1 MINTSKINLDEINSS
16 IKENGYYFIEDF
28 LDISAID
35 SISKELKLWNVKL
48 NSNDLSPVY
57 NRASMFYSNALA
69 ESKTLF
75 NFLTD
80 KSIIDICN
88 NIIGSQFR
96 LKAHR
101 VYNLSKNYKF
111 PWHTDNKSVDVKN
124 DSNGIVFIIYM
135 DDVKDGETQVIKG
148 SHKYSH
154 KYNKSNLDNSFV
166 NKNFKDDI
174 ISLYGN
180 KGSLIIFD
188 QSIIH
193 RGKPITSSKINRS
206 AIFFQIDNNMENAER
221 LLLNSEFLNK
231 KDIEIYKNI
240 FGFGKKASFPVSPDT
255 TSLKTIPPKHLALIF
270 FKIPFWIALYFTNI
284 FRSKMPN
291 FIKNYIKNFF

>member
-1 MINTSKINLDEINSS
+1 
-16 IKENGYYFIEDF
+16 
-28 LDISAID
+28 
-35 SISKELKLWNVKL
+35 
-48 NSNDLSPVY
+48 
-57 NRASMFYSNALA
+57 MFYSNALA

-75 NFLTD
+75 NLLTD
-80 KSIIDICN
+80 KSIIDICHN
-88 NIIGSQFR
+88 VIGSQFR

-101 VYNLSKNYKF
+101 VYKLSKNYKF
-111 PWHTDNKSVDVKN
+111 PWHTDNKSVDIKN
-124 DSNGIVFIIYM
+124 DSKGIVFIIYM

-166 NKNFKDDI
+166 NKNFKEDI
-174 ISLYGN
+174 ISLYGK

-193 RGKPITSSKINRS
+193 RGKPITSSKNNRS

-231 KDIEIYKNI
+231 KNIESYTN
-240 FGFGKKASFPVSPDT
+240 FLGFGRKSSFPVSPDT
-255 TSLKTIPPKHLALIF
+255 TSLKTIPPKKLALIF
-270 FKIPFWIALYFTNI
+270 LKIPIWIILYFTNI
-284 FRSKMPN
+284 IKTKMPN
-291 FIKNYIKNFF
+291 FIKNTIKKFF